1 MNDWDMWRQAPREA
15 LVRAQA
21 RALGMHIDPER
32 SRTHVLIQEIDY
44 SPRERDVRRKFAIVR
59 AGVFRVREVLHGIE
73 ALFSL
78 AEGHG
83 EAWVQDLVETAEISI
98 PPSLSGDRQVYY
110 HVMTLSIERRTGS
123 AAVHAGVCTEKWTG

>member
-1 MNDWDMWRQAPREA
+1 
-15 LVRAQA
+15 
-21 RALGMHIDPER
+21 MHIDPER
-32 SRTHVLIQEIDY
+32 ARTHVLIQEIDY

-59 AGVFRVREVLHGIE
+59 AGVFRVREVSHGIE